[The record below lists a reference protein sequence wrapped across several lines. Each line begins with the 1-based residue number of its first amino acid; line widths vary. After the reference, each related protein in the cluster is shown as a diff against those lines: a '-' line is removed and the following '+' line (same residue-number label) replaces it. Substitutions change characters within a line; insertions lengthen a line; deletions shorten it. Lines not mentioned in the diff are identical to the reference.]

1 MKKIF
6 FFTLLFAV
14 LLSINVFA
22 FPELEDA
29 KWAKNYESS
38 ITIRNT
44 ETASFFYTISS
55 SNVPVSVSIYI
66 VNDNY
71 LPLSHI
77 LTQIITKEDFEKQ
90 GYIYSNGELKLGY
103 TSSLITINPNDYGL
117 TEGNYK
123 IQIEIKDEKHY
134 ERNSVLALELIV
146 TKETSNKAPTAVIDV
161 SPSKTV
167 KIDTPVT
174 FSGLRSYDE
183 DGSIAEYDWAQLSGY
198 EAFEFDEKA
207 SELIVTPTKEG
218 YFSFVL
224 KVKDNEGL
232 ESSLVLEEVKV
243 VKEDIS
249 EENNAPVADAGLDL
263 FAKVGSIV
271 TLDGSLS
278 SDPEGDMITH
288 LWKQINGEN
297 VVLSGITTAT
307 PSFLASKVGEYEFE
321 LTVMDSN
328 GKSSSDQV
336 KVTVI
341 DSENKNPVA
350 LFNIPPEAI
359 KGSTVQLDA
368 SPSYDEDGEIV
379 EYKWETDDNTFFGKV
394 ASYVFTVAKEFIV
407 KLTVT
412 DDKGATSTVEKV
424 INIKDLDTEE
434 NLAPIANAGPDQSV
448 SINSVVTLDGS
459 LSYDPNEDEISYSW
473 TQIEGSLVSLE
484 DSATKNPRFT
494 ARIAGE
500 YKFSLVVID
509 DKGASSLPDEVV
521 ITVLEDDQIEENLV
535 PIANAGPDQSVSI
548 NSVVTLDGSLSYDP
562 NEDEISY
569 SWTQIE
575 GSLVSLEDSATKNPR
590 FTARI
595 AGEYK
600 FSLVVIDDKGA
611 SSLPDEVVITVLED
625 GQIPP
630 PEKEI
635 ISRDLHKFTITSAF
649 VQENDDRLDVYAKVR
664 NRGDNRE
671 GVILSAT
678 ILPTGEYASTR
689 TIAEINEN
697 SYEILPLNKPQESGS
712 YIIKIDV
719 SNRRDRDVY
728 YLQIEV

>member
-521 ITVLEDDQIEENLV
+521 ITVLED
-535 PIANAGPDQSVSI
+535 
-548 NSVVTLDGSLSYDP
+548 
-562 NEDEISY
+562 
-569 SWTQIE
+569 
-575 GSLVSLEDSATKNPR
+575 
-590 FTARI
+590 
-595 AGEYK
+595 
-600 FSLVVIDDKGA
+600 
-611 SSLPDEVVITVLED
+611 

>member
-484 DSATKNPRFT
+484 DSATK
-494 ARIAGE
+494 
-500 YKFSLVVID
+500 
-509 DKGASSLPDEVV
+509 
-521 ITVLEDDQIEENLV
+521 
-535 PIANAGPDQSVSI
+535 
-548 NSVVTLDGSLSYDP
+548 
-562 NEDEISY
+562 
-569 SWTQIE
+569 
-575 GSLVSLEDSATKNPR
+575 
-590 FTARI
+590 
-595 AGEYK
+595 
-600 FSLVVIDDKGA
+600 
-611 SSLPDEVVITVLED
+611 
-625 GQIPP
+625 
-630 PEKEI
+630 
-635 ISRDLHKFTITSAF
+635 
-649 VQENDDRLDVYAKVR
+649 
-664 NRGDNRE
+664 
-671 GVILSAT
+671 
-678 ILPTGEYASTR
+678 
-689 TIAEINEN
+689 
-697 SYEILPLNKPQESGS
+697 
-712 YIIKIDV
+712 KI
-719 SNRRDRDVY
+719 Y
-728 YLQIEV
+728 C

>member
-14 LLSINVFA
+14 LLIINVIS

-77 LTQIITKEDFEKQ
+77 LTQIITKEDYEKQ

-232 ESSLVLEEVKV
+232 ESSLVLEE
-243 VKEDIS
+243 
-249 EENNAPVADAGLDL
+249 NNAPVANAGLDL

-359 KGSTVQLDA
+359 KESTVQLDA

-434 NLAPIANAGPDQSV
+434 NLA
-448 SINSVVTLDGS
+448 
-459 LSYDPNEDEISYSW
+459 
-473 TQIEGSLVSLE
+473 
-484 DSATKNPRFT
+484 
-494 ARIAGE
+494 
-500 YKFSLVVID
+500 
-509 DKGASSLPDEVV
+509 
-521 ITVLEDDQIEENLV
+521 